1 LDARQRLRSR
11 LALLLDASLPQV
23 THTSE
28 RAGAAIF
35 PALSAT
41 IYRFVSETK
50 QARRYFVSGNVQ
62 RVGYRYFT
70 LRAAERLN
78 LTGYARNLP
87 DGRVEAY
94 AVGTPD
100 QLAKLQSALERG
112 PWGASVGEVKEE
124 HAAIDPD
131 YESGFVIIY

>member
-1 LDARQRLRSR
+1 MAASAR
-11 LALLLDASLPQV
+11 
-23 THTSE
+23 
-28 RAGAAIF
+28 
-35 PALSAT
+35 LSAT
-41 IYRFVSETK
+41 IYRFVSDNK

-62 RVGYRYFT
+62 GVGYRYFT

-112 PWGASVGEVKEE
+112 PWGASVREVREE
-124 HAAIDPD
+124 HTAINPE

>member
-1 LDARQRLRSR
+1 LPCGSLLHCCLRCDTYS
-11 LALLLDASLPQV
+11 
-23 THTSE
+23 
-28 RAGAAIF
+28 
-35 PALSAT
+35 LSAT
-41 IYRFVSETK
+41 IYRFVSKPK

-62 RVGYRYFT
+62 GVGYRYFT

-94 AVGTPD
+94 AVGAPN

-112 PWGASVGEVKEE
+112 PWGANVSEVREE
-124 HAAIDPD
+124 HVAIDPD

>member
-1 LDARQRLRSR
+1 MSRPTSR
-11 LALLLDASLPQV
+11 LDVIHPVKLTANPKNRSEIAVDA
-23 THTSE
+23 T
-28 RAGAAIF
+28 A
-35 PALSAT
+35 ALSAT
-41 IYRFVSETK
+41 IYRFVSEHK
-50 QARRYFVSGNVQ
+50 QAKRYFVSGNVQ
-62 RVGYRYFT
+62 GVGFRFFT
-70 LRAAERLN
+70 LRAAERMN

-112 PWGASVGEVKEE
+112 PWGASVTEVKEE
-124 HAAIDPD
+124 HAAIDPE

>member
-1 LDARQRLRSR
+1 MDAGTR
-11 LALLLDASLPQV
+11 
-23 THTSE
+23 
-28 RAGAAIF
+28 
-35 PALSAT
+35 LSAT
-41 IYRFVSETK
+41 IYRFVSEHK
-50 QARRYFVSGNVQ
+50 QAKRYFVSGNVQ
-62 RVGYRYFT
+62 GVGFRFFT
-70 LRAAERLN
+70 LRAAERMN

-112 PWGASVGEVKEE
+112 PWGASVSEVKEE
-124 HAAIDPD
+124 HAAIDPE